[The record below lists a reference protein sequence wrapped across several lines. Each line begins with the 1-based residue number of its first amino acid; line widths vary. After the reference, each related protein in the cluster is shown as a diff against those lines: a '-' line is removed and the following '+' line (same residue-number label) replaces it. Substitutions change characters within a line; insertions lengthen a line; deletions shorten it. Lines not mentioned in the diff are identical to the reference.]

1 MPGGFGPRFLLEALF
16 LILVAVVAGL
26 ADVPTR
32 GIVLVMAAAWLL
44 TAGVEWA
51 ASRERARAEREGTDA
66 LAGGEPTSTG
76 ADRTLRT
83 WLRRREREQ
92 PVAEP
97 PEQIVVAP
105 HVRVLP
111 QEPDPAAQPVLERP
125 APEPE
130 ALVEAS
136 AAPEHLPPP
145 PEPVRKPSPA
155 VRAESP
161 PLERVLTESP
171 PPKEAPVPPPVA
183 EAPLPLEPDVEE
195 ALEEAPAEPAPPL
208 VAAPDVEPEPEPEP
222 EMEEEQVARL
232 PLSAT
237 PREWNLW
244 DLERLTRASGGAD
257 VIRAEERAYLLMYLR
272 DFASPD
278 GILPADFDG
287 LVRESFGEL
296 LVASAGP

>member
-16 LILVAVVAGL
+16 LVLVAVVAGL

-51 ASRERARAEREGTDA
+51 ASRERARVEREGSEA
-66 LAGGEPTSTG
+66 RAGGESAPDG
-76 ADRTLRT
+76 AERSRRT
-83 WLRRREREQ
+83 WLRRREGQ
-92 PVAEP
+92 HPVAEP
-97 PEQIVVAP
+97 PESTVIAP

-125 APEPE
+125 AAEPE

-136 AAPEHLPPP
+136 AAPERPPPP
-145 PEPVRKPSPA
+145 PEPARKPSPA
-155 VRAESP
+155 VRAEP
-161 PLERVLTESP
+161 PQVERVMAEP
-171 PPKEAPVPPPVA
+171 PPTRKAPISTPMA
-183 EAPLPLEPDVEE
+183 EAPLPSAPDVE
-195 ALEEAPAEPAPPL
+195 APAEEAPAL
-208 VAAPDVEPEPEPEP
+208 VAAPPLAPEPEVEQEP
-222 EMEEEQVARL
+222 EDEQEPVVPL
-232 PLSAT
+232 PFPAT

-244 DLERLTRASGGAD
+244 DLERLTRASGGPD

-287 LVRESFGEL
+287 LVRESFGDL
-296 LVASAGP
+296 LLASARP

>member
-16 LILVAVVAGL
+16 LVLVAVVAGL
-26 ADVPTR
+26 ADVPTP

-51 ASRERARAEREGTDA
+51 ASRERARAEREGSDA
-66 LAGGEPTSTG
+66 LAGGEPKPTR
-76 ADRTLRT
+76 ADRTRRA
-83 WLRRREREQ
+83 WFRRREREQ

-97 PEQIVVAP
+97 PERIVVAP

-125 APEPE
+125 AAEPE

-136 AAPEHLPPP
+136 AAPKHLPPP
-145 PEPVRKPSPA
+145 PEPVHKPSPA
-155 VRAESP
+155 VRAEPP
-161 PLERVLTESP
+161 PLERVLAESP
-171 PPKEAPVPPPVA
+171 PPKEAPVPAPVS
-183 EAPLPLEPDVEE
+183 EAPVPSEPEVEQ
-195 ALEEAPAEPAPPL
+195 ALGEEPVPAL
-208 VAAPDVEPEPEPEP
+208 VAATEIEPEPEPEP
-222 EMEEEQVARL
+222 EAQQEPVIPL
-232 PLSAT
+232 PLPAT